1 MTDAEKLALLD
12 KIENSYWAS
21 LQFLAGYELNF
32 DPTRGGEPPFGKHI
46 ETIERC
52 HLIRATLSHNQ
63 TENVPGDDPA

>member
-32 DPTRGGEPPFGKHI
+32 DPHPWRRTAIRPPYRDH
-46 ETIERC
+46 R
-52 HLIRATLSHNQ
+52 TLPPD
-63 TENVPGDDPA
+63 TGDSIQ